1 MIFKLFK
8 EKSNKKYLDN
18 ILAKRCIDNANSEI
32 KSLGVIIHI
41 DKYDD
46 YESFRELASHLN
58 IHNKNL
64 KVIAYTTNEKTD
76 NNSWDECFTI
86 KDFGWHGKI
95 KNISLKS
102 FIETKFDALISY
114 YEDDV
119 LELKLITG
127 MSKAH
132 FKIGLFQEDN
142 RLNDLI
148 INTCLNEFIVFK
160 NELFKYLTILK
171 KIKNE

>member
-8 EKSNKKYLDN
+8 EKSNIKYLNN
-18 ILAKRCIDNANSEI
+18 ILAKRHVDNANTEI

-46 YESFRELASHLN
+46 YESFRELASYLN
-58 IHNKNL
+58 IHSKNL
-64 KVIAYTTNEKTD
+64 KVIAYTTDEKAD
-76 NNSWDECFTI
+76 NNFWDECYSF
-86 KDFGWHGKI
+86 KDFGWRGNI
-95 KNISLKS
+95 KNIGLQS

-114 YEDDV
+114 YEEDI

-127 MSKAH
+127 MSKAY

-148 INTCLNEFIVFK
+148 IKTSLKEFSVFK
-160 NELFKYLTILK
+160 YELFKYLTILK

>member
-8 EKSNKKYLDN
+8 EKSNEKYLNN
-18 ILAKRCIDNANSEI
+18 ILAKRHVDYSNVEI

-46 YESFRELASHLN
+46 YESFRELASYLN
-58 IHNKNL
+58 IHSKNL
-64 KVIAYTTNEKTD
+64 KIIAFSTDDKND
-76 NNSWDECFTI
+76 NNFWDECFSF
-86 KDFGWHGKI
+86 KDFGWRGNI
-95 KNISLKS
+95 KNISLQS

-114 YEDDV
+114 YEEDV

-127 MSKAH
+127 ASKAH
-132 FKIGLFQEDN
+132 FKIGLFQEDT

-148 INTCLNEFIVFK
+148 IKTRLDDFVVFK
-160 NELFKYLTILK
+160 NELLKYLTILK